1 MKTTKDMLKFVNE
14 NKKNYKD
21 DTLILKGDSVTI
33 SQTLENGKK
42 ITFPTLEDSPMF
54 DMVKNF
60 SERAIMPRGVSAFYS
75 ALMFSSVVCA
85 RYFNFNGNYSTL
97 FGCLFGDTGS
107 GKNSVKSIM
116 EKWANDVKLSCLV
129 SEFGGITSAAG
140 LQNLCAVNPQ
150 TLLTYDE
157 LGAMLQKA
165 SGDNILKSGIVK
177 MREMYTDV
185 DGILK
190 AASYADGKNN
200 AGKTQ
205 DVYRPAVSIC
215 GMGNPEELAGLAE
228 GFAGGE
234 TGRFLFFQ
242 MSNGLCQNTHL
253 SNNPLSTR
261 CIKRIQDILSIGM
274 GDIVKDGYDASGLI
288 NYKQQDGKTAIDKF
302 NAINK
307 EEVQNPINCKF
318 EDYNVLTAW
327 VYKFQ
332 MDMDTARK
340 NKDIVRERL
349 LVRTLEKAMRISIIW
364 ALMGK
369 SYDELQSIEDIK
381 KDGLFISNEDLEIG
395 ISIVESSN
403 DVILQHC
410 NRTQYPEHIIDKAE
424 KIINYLKTLGRPI
437 TRNNIK
443 TDGKISIS
451 AKYWNDV
458 DCCLLDMGVI
468 KQTVTGTN
476 AVTYTFE
483 NPKTLTKPK
492 SKPAKIQAIE

>member
-1 MKTTKDMLKFVNE
+1 MLKFVEE
-14 NKKNYKD
+14 NKKNYHD
-21 DTLILKGDSVTI
+21 DTLKITGNSVTI
-33 SQTLENGKK
+33 SQRLENGKTL
-42 ITFPTLEDSPMF
+42 TFPTLEDSPMF

-60 SERAIMPRGVSAFYS
+60 SERAIMPRGVSGFYS

-107 GKNSVKSIM
+107 GKNSVKSIL
-116 EKWANDVKLSCLV
+116 EKWADDVKLSCLV
-129 SEFGGITSAAG
+129 SEFGGITSGAG
-140 LQNLCAVNPQ
+140 LQALCAINPQ
-150 TLLTYDE
+150 SVLTYDE

-165 SGDNILKSGIVK
+165 SGDTILKSGIVK

-242 MSNGLCQNTHL
+242 MSNGLCQNTHV
-253 SNNPLSTR
+253 SSNPLPNR
-261 CIKRIQDILSIGM
+261 CIKRIQDILSVGM
-274 GDIVKDGYDASGLI
+274 GDIVKDGYDASGI
-288 NYKQQDGKTAIDKF
+288 IHYKNQDGKTPIDNF

-307 EEVQNPINCKF
+307 DEVRNPIICNF
-318 EDYNVLTAW
+318 EDYDVLTNW
-327 VYKFQ
+327 IYKFQ
-332 MDMDTARK
+332 MDMDAAHK
-340 NKDIVRERL
+340 NKDLVRERL

-369 SYDELQSIEDIK
+369 PYDELQTIEEIK
-381 KDGLFISNEDLEIG
+381 RDGLFISAEDLEIG
-395 ISIVESSN
+395 VGIVEASN
-403 DVILQHC
+403 EVILQHC
-410 NRTQYPEHIIDKAE
+410 ARIQYPEHIVAKAE
-424 KIINYLKTLGRPI
+424 EVIKVLRKFNRPI
-437 TRNNIK
+437 RKSDLSKEGASFN
-443 TDGKISIS
+443 
-451 AKYWNDV
+451 ARYWNDV
-458 DCCLLDMGVI
+458 VCCLADKGVI
-468 KQTVTGTN
+468 
-476 AVTYTFE
+476 TYKEIGSSAYNITFE
-483 NPKTLTKPK
+483 NSNEFTKPK
-492 SKPAKIQAIE
+492 KCANIAAIEG